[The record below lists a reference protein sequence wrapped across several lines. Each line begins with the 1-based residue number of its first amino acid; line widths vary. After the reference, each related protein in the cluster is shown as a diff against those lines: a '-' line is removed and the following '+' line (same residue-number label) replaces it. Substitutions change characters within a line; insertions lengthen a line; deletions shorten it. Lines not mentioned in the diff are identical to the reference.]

1 MTSNYRKCIIIYITF
16 LKQAGFKNFL
26 IKHDK
31 WYGHPRD
38 VGGYSNKSTFIWQL
52 QFVDFVQYE
61 VIVYIHFHFSLRFQA
76 LHGDAHNIIFVS
88 FFKSSARL
96 SFHLVKKNLTFLFN
110 AKWCSPTS
118 KVL

>member
-1 MTSNYRKCIIIYITF
+1 MSKIWRIIIVNVLLYITF

-26 IKHDK
+26 NKYDK

-38 VGGYSNKSTFIWQL
+38 VGGDSNKSTFIWQL

-61 VIVYIHFHFSLRFQA
+61 VVVYIHFHFSLRFQA

-88 FFKSSARL
+88 FF
-96 SFHLVKKNLTFLFN
+96 
-110 AKWCSPTS
+110 
-118 KVL
+118 